1 MVGCGTRPSLRVRA
15 RASPLQPLLRGGYR
29 RSLHEFQG
37 GQRHH
42 RRSDAP
48 QEENGGKGARGET
61 AGEPSLPKLLWDM
74 LYADDA
80 VVISKL
86 TEQVMKM
93 MGLVMV
99 VYTAFCLTESETKT
113 EVMCLRTKG
122 IPEAASIMCRGSQLD
137 VKPNERVHILR

>member
-1 MVGCGTRPSLRVRA
+1 
-15 RASPLQPLLRGGYR
+15 
-29 RSLHEFQG
+29 
-37 GQRHH
+37 
-42 RRSDAP
+42 
-48 QEENGGKGARGET
+48 
-61 AGEPSLPKLLWDM
+61 M

-93 MGLVMV
+93 MGLVIV

-122 IPEAASIMCRGSQLD
+122 IPEAAPLMRRGRRLD